1 MYPTGQLA
9 ISGYTSRL
17 ATQLSQKE
25 HSVLIRTRAT
35 FLIRVEANDV
45 LNRNSYSIDRQGT
58 RGSLSELDKRDNGSG
73 IDASRASLRK

>member
-1 MYPTGQLA
+1 MYPAGQLA
-9 ISGYTSRL
+9 IGGYTSRL

-45 LNRNSYSIDRQGT
+45 LNRNSYSIDR

-73 IDASRASLRK
+73 IDGSRASLRK